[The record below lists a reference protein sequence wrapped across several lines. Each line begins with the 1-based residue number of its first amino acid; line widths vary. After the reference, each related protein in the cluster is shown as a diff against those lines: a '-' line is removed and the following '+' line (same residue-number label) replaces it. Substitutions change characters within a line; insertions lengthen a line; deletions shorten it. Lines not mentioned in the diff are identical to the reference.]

1 MQTVTTNFKTKKWVL
16 FSVEVILFMK
26 GLWIFLFHHQKSTS
40 DYFDSYFYVIGGI
53 AYSTMALRINA
64 TCLSFFKVRLE
75 PIVKTRLLVLF
86 GIITA
91 TYLVIWF
98 IQNK

>member
-16 FSVEVILFMK
+16 FTVGVLLFMR
-26 GLWIFLFHHQKSTS
+26 GFGIFLFHHQKSTS
-40 DYFDSYFYVIGGI
+40 DYFDSFFYVVGGI

-64 TCLSFFKVRLE
+64 TSSRLFKVRLE
-75 PIVKTRLLVLF
+75 PIVKIRLLVLV

-91 TYLVIWF
+91 TYLVVWL